1 VAQGLS
7 VFRGRR
13 GQCDC
18 GPAMTGLLING
29 VLREAADGRTYA
41 NINPATEQPIG
52 QAPDAGRDDVDAAV
66 GAARRAFDNL
76 PWSRDHAFRAH
87 CLRQLHEAL
96 RTEQEHLRRI
106 LIDEAGVPVAL
117 THSIWLD
124 TIIDAVSYWA
134 GLAESYPYEV
144 QIAARE
150 TLAGVLAQRT
160 MVREPVGVVAAITP
174 WNYPL
179 PLNIFKVAA
188 ALAAG
193 CTVVLKPAPDTPW
206 CGTEL
211 GRIIAERTDVPAGVV
226 NVVTAADPMIG
237 EALVLDPRVDMITFT
252 GSTEVGKRIMA
263 SAANNVTR
271 VCLELGGKSANI
283 VLDDADLP
291 ALAAGI
297 AGVCAHAGQGC
308 ALPTRLLLPRS
319 RYEEGLAVAQA
330 AFESVGCG
338 DPNDPNVIVGPVI
351 NARQRDRI
359 LTMIEKGKQEARILV
374 GGGTAASLPVGY
386 YVEPTLFCDVV
397 PGAVIAQEEIFGPVL
412 AVIPYDDDD
421 HAVQIANNSV
431 YGLSGAV
438 HGGDVDRAMGIARRL
453 RTGTV
458 GINGGVWLAADTPF
472 GGYKQSGLGREL
484 GTDGFAEFLETKSI
498 ALPA

>member
-1 VAQGLS
+1 
-7 VFRGRR
+7 
-13 GQCDC
+13 
-18 GPAMTGLLING
+18 MTVLLIDG

-41 NINPATEQPIG
+41 NINPATELSIG
-52 QAPDAGRDDVDAAV
+52 IAPDAGRPDVDAAIA
-66 GAARRAFDNL
+66 AARNAFDSL
-76 PWSRDHAFRAH
+76 TWSQDHTFRAH
-87 CLRQLHEAL
+87 CLRQLHTGL
-96 RTEQEHLRRI
+96 RAEQENLRRI
-106 LIDEAGVPVAL
+106 QIDEAGVPVAL

-134 GLAESYPYEV
+134 DLAESYPYET
-144 QIAARE
+144 QIAARA
-150 TLAGVLAQRT
+150 TLAGVSSQR
-160 MVREPVGVVAAITP
+160 MVIREPIGVVAAITP
-174 WNYPL
+174 WNFPL

-206 CGTEL
+206 SGTEL
-211 GRIIAERTDVPAGVV
+211 GRIMVEHTDIPAGVV
-226 NVVTAADPMIG
+226 NVVTGAEPSIG
-237 EALVLDPRVDMITFT
+237 EALVADRRVDMITFT

-263 SAANNVTR
+263 SAAGNVTR

-283 VLDDADLP
+283 VLDDVDLP
-291 ALAAGI
+291 SLAASI

-319 RYEEGLAVAQA
+319 RYDEGLAVAKA
-330 AFESVGCG
+330 AFESVQCG
-338 DPNDPNVIVGPVI
+338 DPNDPNVIVGPVM

-359 LTMIEKGKQEARILV
+359 LTMIEKGKQEARLLV
-374 GGGTAASLPVGY
+374 GGGTPASMPVGY
-386 YVEPTLFCDVV
+386 YVEPTLFCDVD
-397 PGAVIAQEEIFGPVL
+397 PDAVIAQEEIFGPVL

-421 HAVQIANNSV
+421 HAVAIANNSV

-438 HGGDVDRAMGIARRL
+438 HSGDIDRAVGVARRL

-472 GGYKQSGLGREL
+472 GGYKQSGSGREL

>member
-1 VAQGLS
+1 
-7 VFRGRR
+7 
-13 GQCDC
+13 
-18 GPAMTGLLING
+18 MTGLLING
-29 VLREAADGRTYA
+29 ILREAADGRTYP
-41 NINPATEQPIG
+41 NVNPATEQIIG
-52 QAPDAGRDDVDAAV
+52 QVPDANRHDVETAI
-66 GAARRAFDNL
+66 GAARSAFDNL
-76 PWSRDHAFRAH
+76 AWSQDHAFRAH
-87 CLRQLHEAL
+87 CLRQLRDGLYA
-96 RTEQEHLRRI
+96 EQERLRRI

-124 TIIDAVSYWA
+124 TIIESVSYWA
-134 GLAESYPYEV
+134 DLAESYPYEV

-150 TLAGVLAQRT
+150 TLAGVSSRR
-160 MVREPVGVVAAITP
+160 MVVREPIGVVAAITP

-179 PLNIFKVAA
+179 ALNVFKVAA

-211 GRIIAERTDVPAGVV
+211 GRIIAERTDIPAGVV
-226 NVVTAADPMIG
+226 NVVTAAGPLIG
-237 EALVLDPRVDMITFT
+237 EALVLDRRVDMITFT
-252 GSTEVGKRIMA
+252 GSTAVGKRIMA
-263 SAANNVTR
+263 SAADNVTR

-291 ALAAGI
+291 SLAAGI

-319 RYEEGLAVAQA
+319 RYDEGLAVAQA
-330 AFESVGCG
+330 AFESVKCG
-338 DPNDPNVIVGPVI
+338 DPNDPNVIAGPVM

-359 LTMIEKGKQEARILV
+359 LALIEQGKQESRLLV
-374 GGGTAASLPVGY
+374 GGGTPEAMPVGY
-386 YVEPTLFCDVV
+386 YVEPTLFCDVD
-397 PGAVIAQEEIFGPVL
+397 PDAVIAQEEIFGPVL
-412 AVIPYDDDD
+412 AVIPYTDDD
-421 HAVQIANNSV
+421 HAVQIANNSL

-438 HGGDVDRAMGIARRL
+438 HSSDIGRAMGIARRL

-484 GTDGFAEFLETKSI
+484 GMDGLAEFLETKSI